1 MTEDLAKGFDRII
14 KNYTIDNNLIHIYYI
29 NGDTEV
35 KEYLE
40 YNKEKIEHEMLKQAK
55 EIVESR
61 TSENFL
67 TNRRVGLVETSFTS
81 GIMAMM
87 GAISVEVAFGSI
99 DEKRVIAELI
109 TSLIVS
115 AIVYLTIKSNQNK
128 DDMEVKKYKLFIENH
143 DEFEKNK
150 LSGQLYDGINIKG
163 YVGINNLDSY
173 SFEEIERMHKN
184 IQNVRKRT
192 NN

>member
-109 TSLIVS
+109 TSLTVH

-173 SFEEIERMHKN
+173 SFEEVERMHKN